1 MSISGVS
8 SSNSVAAYTPPMQE
22 PTKAPKPL
30 PTTDTVSFSG
40 QAQQLARASDVQ
52 QTTVQKTNEKLY
64 GPA

>member
-8 SSNSVAAYTPPMQE
+8 SGSSVAAYTPAMQE

-30 PTTDTVSFSG
+30 PMADTVSFSG
-40 QAQQLARASDVQ
+40 QAQQLAKSSDVQ
-52 QTTVQKTNEKLY
+52 QTKVQKTNENLY